1 MGLKKQQ
8 LGGAVGVIN
17 CYNFGEFTNKKLG

>member
-1 MGLKKQQ
+1 MGLKKKQ

-17 CYNFGEFTNKKLG
+17 WYNFGGFTNKKLG